1 MTHVIRIH
9 VTMDSVLRVANLT
22 NVIVMLATLVQRVTT
37 VSNVQ
42 LCVVNRK
49 REGDY
54 ADESSNIFDYIPF
67 TFILSKRS
75 NKNPTKTKT
84 EMHAYHT
91 EG

>member
-1 MTHVIRIH
+1 
-9 VTMDSVLRVANLT
+9 
-22 NVIVMLATLVQRVTT
+22 MLATLVQRVTT

-75 NKNPTKTKT
+75 SKNPTKTKP
-84 EMHAYHT
+84 EMYSYHADGDMDPDHMGHSYCLKYTDIH
-91 EG
+91 GKLS